1 MATSAVIT
9 AVEQQQWLETMSE
22 KVQPAIT
29 STFAAGGSLG
39 REIKNFL
46 HGTWLGHPL
55 HPVLTDIP
63 IGAWT
68 TALVLDGLEVVT
80 GRTEFGRS
88 ANTAIKVGLI
98 GAVGS
103 AITGITDWQ
112 HTEQR
117 ARRVGLMHG
126 LLNTVAAALYTTSV
140 VQRQRQQ
147 RSAGR
152 WLALLGFAV
161 ASGAAYLG
169 GDLVY
174 GERIGVNHA
183 ARDTGP
189 ETFTPVLAAQELAEG
204 QMRQVEVE
212 GLPIMLA
219 RYKGRLYALENT
231 CSHLGGPLCAGTL
244 EEGTVRCPWHGSCFA
259 LEDGRVV
266 DGPAT
271 YPQPW
276 FETRMQNG
284 QIEIR
289 AHRDRALRS

>member
-1 MATSAVIT
+1 MATSALMT
-9 AVEQQQWLETMSE
+9 AVAQQQWLETVSE
-22 KVQPAIT
+22 TVQPAIT
-29 STFAAGGSLG
+29 RTFAAGGPLG
-39 REIKNFL
+39 RRLKNFL

-68 TALVLDGLEVVT
+68 TALVLDGLEVAT
-80 GRTEFGRS
+80 RRTAFGRS
-88 ANTAIKVGLI
+88 AKTAITVGLI
-98 GAVGS
+98 GAVG
-103 AITGITDWQ
+103 AALTGVTDWQ

-117 ARRVGLMHG
+117 ARRLGLLHG
-126 LLNTVAAALYTTSV
+126 VLNTVAAALYTTSL

-152 WLALLGFAV
+152 WWALLGFVV
-161 ASGAAYLG
+161 ANGAAYLG

-174 GERIGVNHA
+174 GERIGVDHA

-189 ETFTPVLAAQELAEG
+189 EAFTPVLAAHEIAEG
-204 QMRQVEVE
+204 QMRQVEVA
-212 GLPIMLA
+212 GTPILLA
-219 RYKGRLYALENT
+219 RQHGHLYALGAT
-231 CSHLGGPLCAGTL
+231 CAHFGGPLDEGTL
-244 EEGTVRCPWHGSCFA
+244 AEGTVRCPWHGSCFA
-259 LEDGRVV
+259 LADGRVV

-276 FETRMQNG
+276 FETRIQHG

-289 AHRDRALRS
+289 AHRRRP

>member
-1 MATSAVIT
+1 MATST
-9 AVEQQQWLETMSE
+9 ALTTVEHQQWLETVSE

-29 STFAAGGSLG
+29 HTFAAGGPLG
-39 REIKNFL
+39 RALKNFL

-55 HPVLTDIP
+55 HPVVTDLP
-63 IGAWT
+63 LGAWA
-68 TALVLDGLEVVT
+68 TALVLDGLEVAT
-80 GRTEFGRS
+80 GRPECGRS
-88 ANTAIKVGLI
+88 ATTAIKVGLI
-98 GAVGS
+98 GAVGA
-103 AITGITDWQ
+103 AITGVTDWQ

-117 ARRVGLMHG
+117 ARRLGLMHG
-126 LLNTVAAALYTTSV
+126 LLHTVAAALYTTSL

-169 GDLVY
+169 GHLVY

-183 ARDTGP
+183 TRDTGP
-189 ETFTPVLAAQELAEG
+189 GTFTPVLAAQELAEG

-212 GLPIMLA
+212 GTPILLA
-219 RYKGRLYALENT
+219 QHHGQVYALGET
-231 CSHLGGPLCAGTL
+231 CSHFGGPLSEGTL
-244 EEGTVRCPWHGSCFA
+244 EGGQVRCPWHGSCFA
-259 LEDGRVV
+259 LAEGRVV

-276 FETRMQNG
+276 FETRIQNG

-289 AHRDRALRS
+289 TPRERV

>member
-1 MATSAVIT
+1 MATSAVMT
-9 AVEQQQWLETMSE
+9 AVEQQQWLETVSE
-22 KVQPAIT
+22 KVQPALT
-29 STFAAGGSLG
+29 HTFAAGGPLG
-39 REIKNFL
+39 RQLKNFL

-63 IGAWT
+63 LGAWT
-68 TALVLDGLEVVT
+68 TALVLDGLEVAT

-88 ANTAIKVGLI
+88 AKTAITVGLI
-98 GAVGS
+98 GAVG
-103 AITGITDWQ
+103 AALTGVTDWQ

-117 ARRVGLMHG
+117 ARRLGLLHG
-126 LLNTVAAALYTTSV
+126 VLNTVAAALYTTSV
-140 VQRQRQQ
+140 VQRQRQH
-147 RSAGR
+147 RLAGR
-152 WLALLGFAV
+152 WWACLGFVV

-174 GERIGVNHA
+174 GERIGVDHA
-183 ARDTGP
+183 ARDPGP
-189 ETFTPVLAAQELAEG
+189 GTFTPVLAAHELAEG

-212 GLPIMLA
+212 GTPIMLA
-219 RYKGRLYALENT
+219 QHHRHLYALGGT
-231 CSHLGGPLCAGTL
+231 CSHFGGPLVEGTL
-244 EEGTVRCPWHGSCFA
+244 AEGTVRCPWHGSCFA

-276 FETRMQNG
+276 FETRIQDG

-289 AHRDRALRS
+289 AHRDRT